1 MTHPIKCHVRA
12 EGGVTRVDVYDDIG
26 EGWFGE
32 GLTAKNFGTEMSSI
46 KGPLD
51 IHINSGGGSVSDGI
65 AIANAIRA
73 HKGPKRTIVD
83 GMAASIASVIMQA
96 GDERIIEPGAMVM
109 IHDAWSEQPVGNEES
124 GRRIVESLRKHSENI
139 ASQYAERAGGTAED
153 WRAVMREETWFT
165 AEEAVAAGLADRV
178 GAGTAALPQRFDLAA
193 FHAVPGRIVN
203 AMRSLPT
210 IRRGADG
217 AVVVDA
223 PQAAAAVQAHCPSC
237 GGQLGARNAAPEG
250 DKPIGDGWV
259 MGADGKP
266 RFDPDGDGDGDATPE
281 GDTDHDYFDES
292 GKQIKPIPP
301 MPKTGKDGKPKKAK
315 KSKAEGRIRNAEVDN
330 SAWDASKAWHNGATA
345 DDPAA
350 FYAGIC
356 AGKKSGDPS
365 TQAGWALPYKYHPDD
380 APNAAGVRN
389 ALSRLPQT
397 QGLINKTEATRTLEA
412 AMKKVNPDYSPDD
425 VMEPG
430 LLSAALLQA
439 LKGGAK

>member
-12 EGGVTRVDVYDDIG
+12 EGGVTRIDVFDDIG
-26 EGWFGE
+26 GGWLGE
-32 GLTAKNFGTEMSSI
+32 GLTAKSFGTEMASI

-73 HKGPKRTIVD
+73 HNGPKRTIVD

-139 ASQYAERAGGTAED
+139 AGLYAERAGGTAED

-165 AEEAVAAGLADRV
+165 AEEAVEAGLADRV
-178 GAGTAALPQRFDLAA
+178 GTGAAALPQRFDLAA

-210 IRRGADG
+210 IRRGEG
-217 AVVVDA
+217 GTPVLEA
-223 PQAAAAVQAHCPSC
+223 PAAAAGHCPSC
-237 GGQLGARNAAPEG
+237 GGSLAARNAAPEG
-250 DKPIGDGWV
+250 DRPIGDGWV

-266 RFDPDGDGDGDATPE
+266 RFDPDGDGDDDATPE
-281 GDTDHDYFDES
+281 GDSDHDYFDES

-315 KSKAEGRIRNAEVDN
+315 KAKAEGRIRNADVDN

-356 AGKKSGDPS
+356 AGKKSGDPA

-380 APNAAGVRN
+380 PPNAAGVRA

-397 QGLINKTEATRTLEA
+397 QGLINKTEATKTLES

-425 VMEPG
+425 LMEPG

-439 LKGGAK
+439 LKGGTK